1 MLLRKREKGFT
12 LIELMIVVA
21 IMGIL
26 AAIVVPSYL
35 DNVRKGRR
43 NDAKAK
49 LTENVQFMEAFLAIN
64 ERYDRDKG
72 GANVALPILVS
83 PAGATGGNVDYNIS
97 FSAPTTAVTY
107 TIQAVPVNKMAADAC
122 GTFTINNAGART
134 VSGSL
139 SMADCWYK

>member
-1 MLLRKREKGFT
+1 MLPRKLEKGFT
-12 LIELMIVVA
+12 LIEVMIVVVILGLLGA
-21 IMGIL
+21 I
-26 AAIVVPSYL
+26 AVPSYL

-49 LTENVQFMEAFLAIN
+49 LTENVQFMEAFLSIN
-64 ERYDRDKG
+64 ERYDLDKG
-72 GANVALPILVS
+72 GAAVALPILVS

-97 FSAPTTAVTY
+97 FDMPTTSTTY
-107 TIQAVPVNKMAADAC
+107 RIRAVPVNKMAADAC

-134 VSGSL
+134 VSGTL